1 MSESPYLDE
10 LITLILQLKDKKA
23 AKDVLS
29 NLLTPQELEEI
40 ARRVQIFKLLK
51 KGIPQRLIAEQLN
64 VSIGTISRGSRELQ
78 YGKPGINRLLSW
90 ILL

>member
-78 YGKPGINRLLSW
+78 YGKPGINRLLS
-90 ILL
+90 